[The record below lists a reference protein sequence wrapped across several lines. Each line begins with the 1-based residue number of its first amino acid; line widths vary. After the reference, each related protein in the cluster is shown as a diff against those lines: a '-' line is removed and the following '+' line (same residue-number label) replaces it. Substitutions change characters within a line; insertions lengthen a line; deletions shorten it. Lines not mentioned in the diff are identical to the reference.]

1 MIGLVATVSII
12 LQASSGA
19 LPPPPQP
26 IPSAANASRDAAAAA
41 AVSPVKVVAK
51 VDPDKIVCHA
61 EAVNGSR
68 LARRVCLSAREAAMR
83 RFEDQQSLDRAQ
95 RLWGSY

>member
-19 LPPPPQP
+19 LPQPPQP
-26 IPSAANASRDAAAAA
+26 IPSAANASRDAAA